1 MIYIMIST
9 TDYLRIVIE
18 APNDDDLANLWKTIT
33 KENIICINI
42 EQLLYYQFNKNTCLY
57 ELLGHSE
64 FSEIVKSEL
73 KTYLM
78 DLSKVNTDK
87 RLSDLITKIS
97 NVAKAK
103 KIGESCAYKLYNK
116 EYNKKF
122 YKKLESIKN
131 VINFKN
137 GYINL
142 QTGEFH
148 KRVETDYFIKCL
160 DYDYTNEIDEKI
172 RDEIIKIF
180 KQICN
185 DDEQMFNFMMSYFS
199 YCLTGETR
207 EQKSLFTIGLKASNG
222 KSTGTK
228 IFETCFREYSR
239 KLTNAFFKENNESVH
254 KEIAEL
260 KGIRYAYMEEYPKN
274 CNLNVELY
282 KDLVDGNTIT
292 NKVMYGTTEEIQITF
307 KINILSNH
315 IPKFENDKGILR
327 RGLMAELT
335 NCFLDEH
342 EYKKKKGT
350 YLLDNTL
357 LMKFND
363 EKYKQSFFNI
373 LLDYSIQYYKKGLL
387 IFDDLKSGFKEI
399 CQENDKMASFIESMF
414 IITDDPNDR
423 IYKEHL
429 VLLYNEKYNLRKEW
443 QTLIIDV
450 KKTLNSFISRR
461 AFSTSLFFSVQTY
474 RKGCTFLNRQSYIHR

>member
-1 MIYIMIST
+1 
-9 TDYLRIVIE
+9 L
-18 APNDDDLANLWKTIT
+18 N
-33 KENIICINI
+33 
-42 EQLLYYQFNKNTCLY
+42 
-57 ELLGHSE
+57 
-64 FSEIVKSEL
+64 
-73 KTYLM
+73 
-78 DLSKVNTDK
+78 
-87 RLSDLITKIS
+87 
-97 NVAKAK
+97 
-103 KIGESCAYKLYNK
+103 KLYNK
-116 EYNKKF
+116 EYNKIF

-142 QTGEFH
+142 QTGEFN

-160 DYDYTNEIDEKI
+160 DYNYTSEIDEKI
-172 RDEIIKIF
+172 RDEIIKIIF

-185 DDEQMFNFMMSYFS
+185 DDEEMFNFMMSYFS

-274 CNLNVELY
+274 CNLNVDLY

-315 IPKFENDKGILR
+315 IPKFENDKGIL
-327 RGLMAELT
+327 
-335 NCFLDEH
+335 C
-342 EYKKKKGT
+342 
-350 YLLDNTL
+350 
-357 LMKFND
+357 
-363 EKYKQSFFNI
+363 
-373 LLDYSIQYYKKGLL
+373 
-387 IFDDLKSGFKEI
+387 
-399 CQENDKMASFIESMF
+399 
-414 IITDDPNDR
+414 
-423 IYKEHL
+423 
-429 VLLYNEKYNLRKEW
+429 
-443 QTLIIDV
+443 
-450 KKTLNSFISRR
+450 
-461 AFSTSLFFSVQTY
+461 
-474 RKGCTFLNRQSYIHR
+474 

>member
-1 MIYIMIST
+1 
-9 TDYLRIVIE
+9 
-18 APNDDDLANLWKTIT
+18 
-33 KENIICINI
+33 
-42 EQLLYYQFNKNTCLY
+42 
-57 ELLGHSE
+57 
-64 FSEIVKSEL
+64 
-73 KTYLM
+73 M

-207 EQKSLFTIGLKASNG
+207 EQ
-222 KSTGTK
+222 
-228 IFETCFREYSR
+228 
-239 KLTNAFFKENNESVH
+239 
-254 KEIAEL
+254 
-260 KGIRYAYMEEYPKN
+260 GIKW
-274 CNLNVELY
+274 
-282 KDLVDGNTIT
+282 
-292 NKVMYGTTEEIQITF
+292 
-307 KINILSNH
+307 KINRN
-315 IPKFENDKGILR
+315 K
-327 RGLMAELT
+327 
-335 NCFLDEH
+335 
-342 EYKKKKGT
+342 
-350 YLLDNTL
+350 
-357 LMKFND
+357 
-363 EKYKQSFFNI
+363 NI
-373 LLDYSIQYYKKGLL
+373 
-387 IFDDLKSGFKEI
+387 
-399 CQENDKMASFIESMF
+399 
-414 IITDDPNDR
+414 
-423 IYKEHL
+423 
-429 VLLYNEKYNLRKEW
+429 
-443 QTLIIDV
+443 
-450 KKTLNSFISRR
+450 
-461 AFSTSLFFSVQTY
+461 
-474 RKGCTFLNRQSYIHR
+474 